1 MKVYFLKEVAGTAHA
16 GEVKEVAPGF
26 ARNFLLPQGLAV
38 PADDKMVEQ
47 IRQREEAAR
56 RRAEKALT
64 DARDLSA
71 RLRKLTV
78 TIYAKTG
85 EAGRL
90 FGSVTNADIAQQL
103 KREAGV
109 EIESARSPSTRRS
122 SPSDLTRWRSSCI
135 RRSRKHSAS
144 SSPRSEHASAGVA
157 GAGSRRAGG
166 AFGTRPAPRPRR
178 RAGGARLPAD

>member
-1 MKVYFLKEVAGTAHA
+1 MKVLFLKDVEGAARA
-16 GEVKEVAPGF
+16 SEVKDVAPGY
-26 ARNFLLPQGLAV
+26 ARNYLLPKKLAV
-38 PADDKMVEQ
+38 PADDRMVEQ

-64 DARDLSA
+64 EARELGL

-109 EIESARSPSTRRS
+109 EI
-122 SPSDLTRWRSSCI
+122 DK
-135 RRSRKHSAS
+135 RKITVEPPIKSLGPHEVEVELH
-144 SSPRSEHASAGVA
+144 PEVTETLRVVVA
-157 GAGSRRAGG
+157 AK
-166 AFGTRPAPRPRR
+166 
-178 RAGGARLPAD
+178 